1 MLGEVRAKIQQGVK
15 DGRCKQSSK
24 PDDKSTSFQL
34 ISPLFQMC
42 SQRKKDEVLNTEAVH
57 PFWAVTKCKSA
68 KSGHNMEIIQ
78 ETFSIPHT
86 SLKGVAKNTLITT
99 ITLPVMRNII
109 ALEKDDVLT
118 VQHDGDDEV

>member
-1 MLGEVRAKIQQGVK
+1 M
-15 DGRCKQSSK
+15 
-24 PDDKSTSFQL
+24 
-34 ISPLFQMC
+34 
-42 SQRKKDEVLNTEAVH
+42 H
-57 PFWAVTKCKSA
+57 PFWAVVKCVSA
-68 KSGHNMEIIQ
+68 KSVHNMELTQ